1 MARIKGGFI
10 TNYLSDLTFPAWF
23 YIYIRGLTN
32 VNQKPQLIFF
42 KDWFGALPERALI
55 SILFIGVITELKTL
69 FWPSGIISGTFDF
82 IDILAYTIGLIIC
95 YYFDKRK

>member
-1 MARIKGGFI
+1 MARNKGGFM
-10 TNYLSDLTFPAWF
+10 TNYLSDITFPAWF

-32 VNQKPQLIFF
+32 VNHRPQLIFF

-55 SILFIGVITELKTL
+55 SILLVGVITELKTR

-95 YYFDKRK
+95 FYFDKRK